1 MASIAA
7 PAGIDIAITGTQAD
21 RAQARGVPVSVGVS
35 LIAIVVMC
43 GAILAPPVAA
53 ETLKQAQTGAYKY
66 NPKLDA
72 ERARLRATD
81 EEVPRALS
89 GYRPTIAGS
98 ADIGV
103 QRTDSKPSSA
113 NSGGETH
120 PSGFNVNAVQ
130 PIFRGFRT
138 INTVREAEA
147 LVRAARETL
156 RLQEQIVLLEA
167 STAYMDVVRDQSL
180 VRLREN
186 NVIVLSRELKATRDR
201 FAVGEVTRTDVAQA
215 ESSRATSV
223 AALDLARA
231 NLKTSRA
238 IYERVVGRPPSNLVE
253 PQLPERL
260 LPKSVNDVTAIA
272 GQEHPNVVASLY
284 REQAARHT
292 VDKIWGELLPTLQLE
307 ANYTKRFEPSR
318 VTDESETSSLVGRL
332 NVPIYQG
339 GEVHARVRQAKQ
351 THVSRL
357 QEVEQFRTEQVS
369 AAIGFYSQLQATRAR
384 LESDRISVN
393 ASQIAL
399 NGVREEER
407 VGQRTLLDVLNG
419 EQTLLNAQV
428 TLVTDQRDLVVG
440 AYTVIGAIGRLNAES
455 LGLSSEVYDA
465 QEHYFE
471 VRRKWWGISITHPDG
486 RRESHDLWDTHG
498 RHSVMK

>member
-1 MASIAA
+1 MALCAA
-7 PAGIDIAITGTQAD
+7 TPMIDTEVVGTSSGHATSQ
-21 RAQARGVPVSVGVS
+21 RGLALVGACFVAFQLISSSLAVGPVF
-35 LIAIVVMC
+35 
-43 GAILAPPVAA
+43 A
-53 ETLKQAQTGAYKY
+53 ETLRQALSGAYKY

-89 GYRPTIAGS
+89 GYRPTVAAS
-98 ADIGV
+98 ADVGV
-103 QRTDSKPSSA
+103 QRTDSKPPSA
-113 NSGGETH
+113 TNGETH
-120 PSGFNVNAVQ
+120 PSGFNVNAIQ
-130 PIFRGFRT
+130 PLFRGFRT

-186 NVIVLSRELKATRDR
+186 NVTVLSRELKATQDR
-201 FAVGEVTRTDVAQA
+201 FAVGEVTRTDVAQS
-215 ESSRATSV
+215 ESARATAV

-238 IYERVVGRPPSNLVE
+238 TYERVIGRPPSNLVD
-253 PQLPERL
+253 PKLPERL
-260 LPKSVNDVTAIA
+260 LPKNVNEVTGVAS
-272 GQEHPNVVASLY
+272 QEHPNVVAALY

-318 VTDESETSSLVGRL
+318 TTDEAETSSLVGRL

-357 QEVEQFRTEQVS
+357 QEVEQFRTEQIS

-407 VGQRTLLDVLNG
+407 VGQRTLLDVLNA
-419 EQTLLNAQV
+419 EQALLNAQV

-440 AYTVIGAIGRLNAES
+440 AYTVIGAIGRLNAET
-455 LGLSSEVYDA
+455 LGLGSQVYDA
-465 QEHYFE
+465 EEHYFE
-471 VRRKWWGISITHPDG
+471 VRRKWWGISITHADG

-498 RHSVMK
+498 RHHVMK

>member
-1 MASIAA
+1 MTLIAA
-7 PAGIDIAITGTQAD
+7 EPMIRVEVIGACSGRMESRRHFALICACCFAFELLFS
-21 RAQARGVPVSVGVS
+21 GVLVGPLS
-35 LIAIVVMC
+35 
-43 GAILAPPVAA
+43 A
-53 ETLKQAQTGAYKY
+53 ETLKQAQNGAYKY

-103 QRTDSKPSSA
+103 QHTDSKPP
-113 NSGGETH
+113 SGSNGETH
-120 PSGFNVNAVQ
+120 PSGFNVNAIQ

-156 RLQEQIVLLEA
+156 RLQEQTVLLEA

-186 NVIVLSRELKATRDR
+186 NVTVLSRELKATQDR
-201 FAVGEVTRTDVAQA
+201 FAVGEVTRTDVAQS
-215 ESSRATSV
+215 ESARATSV

-238 IYERVVGRPPSNLVE
+238 TYERVVGRPPSNLVE
-253 PQLPERL
+253 PRLPERL
-260 LPKSVNDVTAIA
+260 LPKNVNEVTGIA
-272 GQEHPNVVASLY
+272 GQEHPNVVAALY

-318 VTDESETSSLVGRL
+318 QIDETETSSLVGRL

-357 QEVEQFRTEQVS
+357 QEVEQFRTETIS

-393 ASQIAL
+393 ASQVAL
-399 NGVREEER
+399 NGVREEEK
-407 VGQRTLLDVLNG
+407 VGQRTLLDVLNA

-440 AYTVIGAIGRLNAES
+440 AYTVIGAIGRLNADI
-455 LGLSSEVYDA
+455 LGLGPEVYDA
-465 QEHYFE
+465 EEHYFE
-471 VRRKWWGISITHPDG
+471 VRRKWWGISITHADG

-498 RHSVMK
+498 RHHVMK

>member
-1 MASIAA
+1 MALTAA
-7 PAGIDIAITGTQAD
+7 PSMIRLPVIETQAGRVGV
-21 RAQARGVPVSVGVS
+21 RALPVSIRASLLAAGLMCSTMAVTPVS
-35 LIAIVVMC
+35 
-43 GAILAPPVAA
+43 A
-53 ETLKQAQTGAYKY
+53 ETLKQALSGAYKY

-72 ERARLRATD
+72 ERSRLRATD

-89 GYRPTIAGS
+89 GYRPTVTGS

-103 QRTDSKPSSA
+103 QRQDSKPPSSS
-113 NSGGETH
+113 NGETH
-120 PSGFNVNAVQ
+120 PSGYAVNAVQ

-138 INTVREAEA
+138 VNTVREAEA

-156 RLQEQIVLLEA
+156 RLQEQTVLLEA
-167 STAYMDVVRDQSL
+167 ATAYMDVVRDQSL

-186 NVIVLSRELKATRDR
+186 NVTVLSRELKATQDR

-215 ESSRATSV
+215 EASRATAV

-231 NLKTSRA
+231 NLKSSRA
-238 IYERVVGRPPSNLVE
+238 TYERVVGRPPSNLAE
-253 PQLPERL
+253 PPLPERL
-260 LPKSVNDVTAIA
+260 LPKNVNEVTSIT
-272 GQEHPNVVASLY
+272 GQEHPNVVAALY

-307 ANYTKRFEPSR
+307 ANYTRRFEPSR
-318 VTDESETSSLVGRL
+318 VTDEAETSSLVGRL
-332 NVPIYQG
+332 NVPIYEG
-339 GEVHARVRQAKQ
+339 GEVSARVRQAKQ

-357 QEVEQFRTEQVS
+357 QEVEQFRTEQIS
-369 AAIGFYSQLQATRAR
+369 SAIGFFSQLQATRAR

-393 ASQIAL
+393 ASQVAL

-407 VGQRTLLDVLNG
+407 VGQRTLLDVLNA

-440 AYTVIGAIGRLNAES
+440 AYTVIGAVGRLNAQT
-455 LGLSSEVYDA
+455 LGLGSEVYDP

-471 VRRKWWGISITHPDG
+471 VRRKWWGVSITRPGG
-486 RRESHDLWDTHG
+486 RSETHDLWDTHG
-498 RHSVMK
+498 RHQVMK